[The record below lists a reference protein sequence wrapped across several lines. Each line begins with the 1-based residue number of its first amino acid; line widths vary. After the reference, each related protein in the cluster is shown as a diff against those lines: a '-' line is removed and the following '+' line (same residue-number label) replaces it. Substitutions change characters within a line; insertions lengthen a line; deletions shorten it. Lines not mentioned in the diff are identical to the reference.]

1 MRETCIFLSASYWN
15 LLLSFLFLWAHWLNC
30 KFPSP
35 FWGSAEPEVVCVT
48 VCPSVC
54 HPPGPRTEGK
64 QPSSLSLPLP
74 KGVPSLLHLCTEQ
87 TGWEPEAGGGRSRR
101 WKAAAFSSSTPISFF
116 FFFFLS
122 FWGDESCSHNCK
134 DVFKAENAGG
144 SVLKRQVGPSQPR
157 PGGSGFISLFSFLLP
172 RAVIRNLNLTQ
183 NQPSCLL
190 NGGRTQKEENTFF
203 YCFFPIFVCWK
214 RTHVGDSIY
223 FGYSDRLLFF
233 FFFISLSFFSFWI
246 RHVVAEPTSCFSPSE
261 HQGSYRSCPGFV
273 LYQNF
278 HSDAFRIS

>member
-116 FFFFLS
+116 FFPFFLRRWIMLPQLQRRFQS
-122 FWGDESCSHNCK
+122 WERWWFSTK
-134 DVFKAENAGG
+134 KA
-144 SVLKRQVGPSQPR
+144 S
-157 PGGSGFISLFSFLLP
+157 
-172 RAVIRNLNLTQ
+172 RAVPAQARREWLYFII
-183 NQPSCLL
+183 
-190 NGGRTQKEENTFF
+190 
-203 YCFFPIFVCWK
+203 FFPFAPCC
-214 RTHVGDSIY
+214 H
-223 FGYSDRLLFF
+223 
-233 FFFISLSFFSFWI
+233 
-246 RHVVAEPTSCFSPSE
+246 
-261 HQGSYRSCPGFV
+261 
-273 LYQNF
+273 
-278 HSDAFRIS
+278 